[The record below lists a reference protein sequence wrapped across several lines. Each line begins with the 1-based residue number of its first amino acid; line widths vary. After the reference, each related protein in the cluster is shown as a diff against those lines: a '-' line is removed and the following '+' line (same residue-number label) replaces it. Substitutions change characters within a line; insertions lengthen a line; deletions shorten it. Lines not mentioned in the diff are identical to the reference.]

1 MKVRIVLAAL
11 AALSLAPAQALAW
24 GSTGHRMVGVLATQ
38 ALPADLPAFLRRAAV
53 DIGETSREPD
63 RSKGAGKVHDSDR
76 DPGHFIDIDDEG
88 KALGGPSLS
97 ALPPTRADYEKALQA
112 VGQNSWNAGY
122 LPYSIV
128 DRYQQLTL
136 DFAYW
141 RVLKAAEANR
151 AWRPHRAFFRAD
163 RLRREAK
170 IIQTLGELSHFV
182 GDGSQPLHVSSHYN
196 GWGEG
201 PNPQGFTQAKVHSPF
216 EGDFVVANVRIEA
229 VRAAMRPPRRLEGPV
244 EAHVAAYLG
253 ETAALV
259 VPFYALEKA
268 GGLAP
273 ADPRG
278 VAFAVT
284 QLAVGASELRDL
296 AAAAWGASA
305 ASKVGWRPVAVADVV
320 AGRVDP
326 YPALIGVD

>member
-1 MKVRIVLAAL
+1 MKLRTAVAAAVLL
-11 AALSLAPAQALAW
+11 AVAPAQALAW

-38 ALPADLPAFLRRAAV
+38 SLPADLPAFLRKAAADV
-53 DIGETSREPD
+53 GETSREPD
-63 RSKGAGKVHDSDR
+63 RSKGAGKAHDSDR
-76 DPGHFIDIDDEG
+76 DPGHFIDIDDQG
-88 KALGGPSLS
+88 RALGGPSLS

-112 VGQNSWNAGY
+112 VGQDSWSAGY
-122 LPYSIV
+122 LPYAIV

-151 AWRPHRAFFRAD
+151 DWRGHRGFFRAD

-182 GDGSQPLHVSSHYN
+182 GDGSQPLHVTAHYN

-201 PNPQGFTQAKVHSPF
+201 PNPEGFTLAKVHSPF
-216 EGDFVVANVRIEA
+216 EGDFVAANVRLEA
-229 VRAAMRPPRRLEGPV
+229 VRAAMRPLRPVEGPV

-259 VPFYALEKA
+259 GPFYALEKA
-268 GGLAP
+268 GGLSP

-278 VAFAVT
+278 VGFATT
-284 QLAVGASELRDL
+284 QLAAGAAELRDL
-296 AAAAWGASA
+296 TAAAWAASLQ
-305 ASKVGWRPVAVADVV
+305 SKVGWRPVAVAEVI
-320 AGRVDP
+320 AGKVDP